1 MVNISPRKKVA
12 RMQLRLERDQQ
23 EERIQAAL
31 VAFSQGRFKNL
42 KAAALQ
48 HQILYKTLYNRK
60 NGRKSCTKAFKDLQ
74 ALPPAAE
81 DVLVLHICRQAD
93 FGFPVTPQALKNLA
107 QQLLHQHTS
116 NNDAMLGTNWVAAF
130 THRHPE
136 LKTFYSHIM
145 DAQRVLAGD
154 PKVVEAYFDLLE
166 ETVKEYN
173 IVPDNI
179 YNMDETG
186 FLLGQSQ
193 AHNIIVPKENGNNCC
208 FRSQPGNRETI
219 TVVEC
224 IGAHGTPPPPMV
236 IYCSKTHQQS
246 WYRDHTAAKGW
257 VFATSPNGWTD
268 NDLALEWL

>member
-1 MVNISPRKKVA
+1 MVNISPHKKVA

-31 VAFSQGRFKNL
+31 VTFSQGRFKNL

-48 HQILYKTLYNRK
+48 HQIPYKTLYNRK
-60 NGRKSCTKAFKDLQ
+60 NGRKSRTEAFKDPQ

-81 DVLVLHICRQAD
+81 DVLVQHICRQAD

-107 QQLLHQHTS
+107 QQLLRQHTS
-116 NNDAMLGTNWVAAF
+116 NNDATLGTNWVAAF

-136 LKTFYSHIM
+136 LKTFYSRIM

-186 FLLGQSQ
+186 FLL
-193 AHNIIVPKENGNNCC
+193 
-208 FRSQPGNRETI
+208 
-219 TVVEC
+219 
-224 IGAHGTPPPPMV
+224 
-236 IYCSKTHQQS
+236 
-246 WYRDHTAAKGW
+246 D
-257 VFATSPNGWTD
+257 
-268 NDLALEWL
+268 